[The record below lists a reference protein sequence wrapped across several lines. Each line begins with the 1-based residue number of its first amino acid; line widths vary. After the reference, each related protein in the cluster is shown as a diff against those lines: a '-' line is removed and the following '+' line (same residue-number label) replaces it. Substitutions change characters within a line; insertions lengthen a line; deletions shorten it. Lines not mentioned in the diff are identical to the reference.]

1 MTQKLNESDKITLL
15 AYDEIIGGCSICPQ
29 EMQVCDIQDGHN
41 ACFGVIYQGKYGV
54 VETTNKDGEYFF
66 KETTKS
72 EAENFACI

>member
-1 MTQKLNESDKITLL
+1 MTQKLNESEKITLL
-15 AYDEIIGGCSICPQ
+15 VKENIISGAVCPQ
-29 EMQVCDIQDGHN
+29 EMQVCDIQDGHS
-41 ACFGVIYQGKYGV
+41 ACFGAIYQGKYGV